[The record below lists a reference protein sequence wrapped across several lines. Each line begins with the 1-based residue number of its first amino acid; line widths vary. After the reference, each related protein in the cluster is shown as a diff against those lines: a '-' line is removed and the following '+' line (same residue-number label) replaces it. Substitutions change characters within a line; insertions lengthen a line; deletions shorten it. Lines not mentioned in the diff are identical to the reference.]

1 MSRRSLAVLCCAV
14 LLLLVLLLSG
24 VGRKVGGERAK
35 VGESRNSKSFCKR
48 PRQKKKW
55 QPGGVMACA
64 EAMVQLSA
72 VCQLVLK

>member
-14 LLLLVLLLSG
+14 LLLLLVLLLSG

-35 VGESRNSKSFCKR
+35 VEESRKSKSFCKR
-48 PRQKKKW
+48 PREKW

-64 EAMVQLSA
+64 EAMLQ
-72 VCQLVLK
+72 